1 MATVALSGIITPTNV
16 VTATSTTTLT
26 NKTLTGAVMNGT
38 LGATTPSTGAF
49 TSVTSSGVTNSFGSA
64 TNSNV
69 ANLFSGTK
77 TGYAML
83 AVDSSTLSPAATGD
97 AGIVFIQPAVGNTI
111 QKASTGTHANFASLW
126 VAPPAIGAG
135 ASTLTN
141 ASAIYVSSAPSGATN
156 NYAISVGSGTSSFN
170 GLVDISGASGGQIKF
185 PATQNASTNANTL
198 DDYEEGTF
206 TPTLVGFSTAGTTT
220 YSAQTGLYTKIGRQV
235 TYIVNLVVTAT
246 TGTGAALLGGFPF
259 TFNST
264 VIPVA
269 AMDASAL
276 NWTGGTYLIVMPEG
290 DTTTAY
296 IFGEADDANRTT
308 QNLTNETQ
316 VIRFTLTHFV

>member
-1 MATVALSGIITPTNV
+1 MTLDSSGNLLVGTTTASGKLFSSSSSASQPALRAASTSATYADNVFAIDVDRNTSNNTFYVMSYYNNGAAAHRFRIADSGAVATAGSISIGSAVPATSGI
-16 VTATSTTTLT
+16 
-26 NKTLTGAVMNGT
+26 
-38 LGATTPSTGAF
+38 
-49 TSVTSSGVTNSFGSA
+49 GV
-64 TNSNV
+64 
-69 ANLFSGTK
+69 
-77 TGYAML
+77 
-83 AVDSSTLSPAATGD
+83 
-97 AGIVFIQPAVGNTI
+97 Q
-111 QKASTGTHANFASLW
+111 
-126 VAPPAIGAG
+126 
-135 ASTLTN
+135 
-141 ASAIYVSSAPSGATN
+141 
-156 NYAISVGSGTSSFN
+156 
-170 GLVDISGASGGQIKF
+170 F
-185 PATQNASTNANTL
+185 PATQSASSDANTL

-220 YSAQTGLYTKIGRQV
+220 YATQTGLYTKIGRQV

-290 DTTTAY
+290 DTTTAFIY
-296 IFGEADDANRTT
+296 GEADDASRTL